1 MPKTG
6 RLLIKKIAKSRGLK
20 AKDIA
25 ERCGVSHTTV
35 KMWYIHKYRPSIDHL
50 IQLSELLDC
59 TIDDL
64 FEEAETE
71 NKKASDKS

>member
-6 RLLIKKIAKSRGLK
+6 RLLIKKMAKSRGLK

-25 ERCGVSHTTV
+25 EHCDVSLTTV
-35 KMWYIHKYRPSIDHL
+35 KMWYIHTRRPSIEHL
-50 IQLSELLDC
+50 ILLSELFGC

-64 FEEAETE
+64 FEEDNA
-71 NKKASDKS
+71 NKKAD

>member
-6 RLLIKKIAKSRGLK
+6 RLLLKPLAQAKGLK

-25 ERCGVSHTTV
+25 RHCDVSLTTV
-35 KMWYIHKYRPSIDHL
+35 KMWYVHTRRPSISHL

-59 TIDDL
+59 TIDEL
-64 FEEAETE
+64 FEDST
-71 NKKASDKS
+71 DKDE